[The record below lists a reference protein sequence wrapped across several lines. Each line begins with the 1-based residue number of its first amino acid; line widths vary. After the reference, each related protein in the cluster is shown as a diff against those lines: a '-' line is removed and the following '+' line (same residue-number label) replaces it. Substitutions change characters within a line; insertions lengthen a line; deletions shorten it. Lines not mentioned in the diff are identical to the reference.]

1 MLAKHHWLC
10 ARSNHL
16 AEGCLKEESNPCQSA
31 LITEEGLMLWNGE
44 QACVQGLLLAIHGRD
59 SGRNL
64 HVYQSSQGNPIDLL
78 RVLIFVFL

>member
-1 MLAKHHWLC
+1 MFAKHHWLC

-16 AEGCLKEESNPCQSA
+16 VEGWLKEESNPCQST

-44 QACVQGLLLAIHGRD
+44 QACVQGLLLAIHGRG

-64 HVYQSSQGNPIDLL
+64 HVYNSRHRETL
-78 RVLIFVFL
+78 